1 MSKNPLEAPVE
12 PRRPPLI
19 LASGSRYRAEMLE
32 RAGVEALQQPS
43 TLDERAI
50 EAPLAEAD
58 VLPED
63 RAEIL
68 AEAKALDVSERN
80 PGAWVIG
87 CDQILSLDG
96 AVLHKPATMDEARR
110 RLLALSGRTHY
121 LHSAVVLA
129 RDGMT
134 DWRHVTPCAMTMREL
149 TPGFVGRHLAEVG
162 KAALTSVG
170 AYQIEGRG
178 AQLFESIEADLFS
191 IVGLPLLPLLDAL
204 RAREVIDG

>member
-1 MSKNPLEAPVE
+1 M
-12 PRRPPLI
+12 LI
-19 LASGSRYRAEMLE
+19 LASGSRHRAELLAN
-32 RAGVEALQQPS
+32 AGIEAVQQPS

-58 VLPED
+58 ILPED

-87 CDQILSLDG
+87 CDQMLSLD
-96 AVLHKPATMDEARR
+96 AEVLHKPRTMDEARR

-121 LHSAVVLA
+121 LHSAVVLV

-134 DWRHVTPCAMTMREL
+134 DWRHVTPCAMTMRPL
-149 TPGFVGRHLAEVG
+149 DPGFVGRHLADVG
-162 KAALTSVG
+162 KVALTSVG

-178 AQLFESIEADLFS
+178 AQLFESIEADVFS

-204 RAREVIDG
+204 RAREIIDG

>member
-1 MSKNPLEAPVE
+1 MSDRPLLV
-12 PRRPPLI
+12 
-19 LASGSRYRAEMLE
+19 LASGSRHRMKLLTD
-32 RAGVEALQQPS
+32 AGVDTVQIPS

-58 VLPED
+58 VAPED

-68 AEAKALDVSERN
+68 AEAKALDVSEDQA
-80 PGAWVIG
+80 GAFIIG

-96 AVLHKPATMDEARR
+96 EVLHKPATMDEARR

-129 RDGMT
+129 RDGET
-134 DWRHVTPCAMTMREL
+134 LWRHVTPCAMTMREL
-149 TPGFVGRHLAEVG
+149 DPGFIGRHLADVG
-162 KAALTSVG
+162 KAALSSVG

-178 AQLFESIEADLFS
+178 AQLFDALEGDLFS

-204 RAREVIDG
+204 RANEIIDG